1 MKKWIISFCLLL
13 LIVLGFSVNI
23 YYQST
28 KPINK
33 AESFAKKTAKEK
45 ANLVSMDQFY
55 LYNGNESYYITVGKK
70 KNGEKIAVWIPE
82 KNNDQVIVE
91 KMSDGLSKKD
101 AIKKLKEKETPAKIL
116 GSRLGMLNNEP
127 VWEIS
132 YLDQSSH
139 LNYAYI
145 YFLKSNNKTPYM
157 IYNI

>member
-1 MKKWIISFCLLL
+1 MKKWIIGLCLLL
-13 LIVLGFSVNI
+13 LIVLGFSVNV

-33 AESFAKKTAKEK
+33 AESLAKKKAKEK
-45 ANLVSMDQFY
+45 ANLVSMDKFY
-55 LYNGNESYYITVGKK
+55 LYNGKESYYIAVGKQ
-70 KNGEKIAVWIPE
+70 KNGENIAVWIPE
-82 KNNDQVIVE
+82 KNGERVTIE
-91 KMSDGLSKKD
+91 KMSDGLSKQD
-101 AIKKLKEKETPAKIL
+101 AINKLKEKETPKKIL

-132 YLDQSSH
+132 YLDQSSR

-145 YFLKSNNKTPYM
+145 YFLKSSNKTPYM

>member
-1 MKKWIISFCLLL
+1 MKKWIIGLCLLL
-13 LIVLGFSVNI
+13 LIVLGFSVNV

-33 AESFAKKTAKEK
+33 AESLAKKKAKEK

-55 LYNGNESYYITVGKK
+55 VYNGKESYYITVGKQ

-82 KNNDQVIVE
+82 KNSERVTIE
-91 KMSDGLSKKD
+91 KMSDGLSKQD
-101 AIKKLKEKETPAKIL
+101 AINKLKEKETPKKIL

-132 YLDQSSH
+132 YLDQSSR

-145 YFLKSNNKTPYM
+145 YFLKSSNKTPYM